1 MIRELRI
8 ENYAIIDSLSIDFA
22 ARLNTITGE
31 TGAGKSILLGALGLL
46 AGGRAESAAF
56 ADNEKN
62 CVIEGVFEIA
72 GEEDFLRD
80 NDIELIGNELIVRRV
95 ISPQGRSRAFI
106 NDEPV
111 SLSVLKELSSRLVD
125 IHSQHQTLLLN
136 DENFQI
142 NIIDQITGYSTD
154 NYKILYKKLKA
165 TGKELKL
172 LKEQATAGETRAEFL
187 RYQIEQ
193 IEAGGVNPL
202 KISEQEERM
211 RLLENATEIAA
222 ALGYTVGALDDEE
235 HGVIIAIKNSLQ
247 ALSRIRKN
255 FTRADQ
261 FYERLN
267 SLYLEAKDLLS
278 EIEQAAEGIEI
289 NPAEL
294 ETIQGQLDSVYKLFH
309 RHNVETAEQLLDFS
323 RAMQAELD
331 GFENI
336 DERVEKLEKEFLIV
350 NNQAFAEAERLNKVR
365 RGACEKIEKEVVAVL
380 CELGIKDA
388 RFAIEISDTEELTS
402 TGRNSVRMLFSANA
416 GRALQGIESVASG
429 GEMSRVMLA
438 IKGLVSRST
447 ELTTIVFDEI
457 DTGVSGAVAH
467 KMGEIIERM
476 SARMQVLNITHLPQV
491 ASKGENHYLVY
502 KDGSGTHIRKL
513 GVQERI
519 DHIAA
524 MLSGSTV
531 TEAARAQARQL
542 LGWE

>member
-165 TGKELKL
+165 IGKELKL

-235 HGVIIAIKNSLQ
+235 RGVVIAIKNSLQ
-247 ALSRIRKN
+247 AISRIRKN
-255 FTRADQ
+255 FPRADQ

-336 DERVEKLEKEFLIV
+336 DERVVKLEKEFSII

-365 RGACEKIEKEVVAVL
+365 LGACEKIEKEVVAVL

>member
-8 ENYAIIDSLSIDFA
+8 ENYAIIDLLSIDFA

-235 HGVIIAIKNSLQ
+235 HGVVIAIKNSLQ

-336 DERVEKLEKEFLIV
+336 DERVVKLEKEFSII

-365 RGACEKIEKEVVAVL
+365 LGACEKIEKEVVAVL